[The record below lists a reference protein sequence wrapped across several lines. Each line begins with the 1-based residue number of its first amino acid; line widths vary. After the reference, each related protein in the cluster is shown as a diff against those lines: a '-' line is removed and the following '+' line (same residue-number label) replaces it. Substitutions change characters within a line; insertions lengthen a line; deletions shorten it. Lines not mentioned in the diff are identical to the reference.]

1 MKQFAKVLATFFGV
15 GYFPVAPGTLT
26 SAIIVLLYKFFL
38 HRLDWPIYLLLFFVF
53 FALGVYVSDV
63 TSRMM
68 KKEDP
73 RTVVIDEAAG
83 QYIALFLLNPSWTMC
98 VASFFLF
105 RFFDIL
111 KPFPIRRF
119 ETFPG
124 GLGIM
129 LDDIAAAIFTGILI
143 NSFLLLT

>member
-1 MKQFAKVLATFFGV
+1 MATFFGL

-63 TSRMM
+63 TSRML

-83 QYIALFLLNPSWTMC
+83 QFIALFLLNPSWALC
-98 VASFFLF
+98 AASFFLF
-105 RFFDIL
+105 RFFDII

-143 NSFLLLT
+143 NTFLLLT